1 MAEGHSMQFVN
12 VNAPWYIA
20 QTNYDLLS
28 GRYMAELNNEE
39 RNAFVFGAQFKR
51 KDFTTTELRRSGS
64 R

>member
-1 MAEGHSMQFVN
+1 
-12 VNAPWYIA
+12 
-20 QTNYDLLS
+20 DLLS

-39 RNAFVFGAQFKR
+39 RDAFVFGAQFKR